1 MQESKLCLCQS
12 PAFRTS
18 ASKDAAVL
26 QARQRISAAAS
37 GGKPDHRYGPLRFM
51 RRVFDKQDV
60 RDAIVWTEAIFS
72 PLDIWSLIR
81 LQNTEAK
88 DDEMCTCPYEA
99 QPLGPPFPF
108 ICRGESD
115 AQNVCRNKPCN
126 PDRQKDSTIPA
137 CMNWQIIFEEDP
149 NGFRYPP
156 ASV

>member
-1 MQESKLCLCQS
+1 MPL
-12 PAFRTS
+12 PI
-18 ASKDAAVL
+18 ASVSDICKQGCRCSSSTTKDFG
-26 QARQRISAAAS
+26 S
-37 GGKPDHRYGPLRFM
+37 GKRGKPDHRYGPLRFM

-99 QPLGPPFPF
+99 QPLGPPFPS

-115 AQNVCRNKPCN
+115 AQNVCRNKLL
-126 PDRQKDSTIPA
+126 
-137 CMNWQIIFEEDP
+137 
-149 NGFRYPP
+149 
-156 ASV
+156 ASG